1 MAQVKL
7 KGNPVKTSGELPA
20 LGCEAPDFTL
30 TGTDLADVSLAQ
42 FRGKRVV
49 LNMFMSVDTGPCAA
63 SVRRF
68 NEELAGRNNTVVLC
82 ISRDLPFAHAR
93 FCEAEGIKGVIP
105 LSEMRGRSFG
115 EDYGNEL
122 KNGPLAGLLARSVV
136 ILDEEGKVAY
146 TQQVEEI
153 SEEPDYEKALAVLSA
168 ADSEPLPVCTASFS
182 AEDSRGDGSD
192 EPCDDGRAG

>member
-20 LGCEAPDFTL
+20 LGSEAPDFTL
-30 TGTDLADVSLAQ
+30 TGTDLVDVSLTH

-68 NEELAGRNNTVVLC
+68 NEELAGRKNTVVLC

-93 FCEAEGIKGVIP
+93 FCEAEGIDGVIP

-115 EDYGNEL
+115 KEYGNEL
-122 KNGPLAGLLARSVV
+122 ENGPLAGLLARSVV
-136 ILDEEGKVAY
+136 ILDEEGNVAY

-168 ADSEPLPVCTASFS
+168 ADGEP
-182 AEDSRGDGSD
+182 
-192 EPCDDGRAG
+192 AGVYRILFRRRFKS

>member
-20 LGCEAPDFTL
+20 LGSEAPDFTL
-30 TGTDLADVSLAQ
+30 TGTDLVDVSLTH

-68 NEELAGRNNTVVLC
+68 NEELAGRKNTVVLC

-93 FCEAEGIKGVIP
+93 FCEAEGIDGVIP

-115 EDYGNEL
+115 KDYGNEL
-122 KNGPLAGLLARSVV
+122 ENGPLAGLLARSVV
-136 ILDEEGKVAY
+136 ILDEEGNVAY

-168 ADSEPLPVCTASFS
+168 ADGEPLPVCTASFS
-182 AEDSRGDGSD
+182 AEDSRVDGSD